1 MDMLRWILL
10 ILGVV
15 VVIAIYFYTSQQR
28 LRQAIRRDNHDEP
41 ELDGISLN
49 ASDEEPAVHELKDE
63 LINLDALLRDEIEE
77 QAEQAPVQERPKEKP
92 SKKNKKKQPEAG
104 PSKPEPEMFVVLHV
118 ASRLPETFAGSD
130 VLRALR
136 DSGLE
141 YGEMNIFHRLRE
153 IGGKKRSLYSVA
165 NMVKP
170 GTLVP
175 DELTDDVRLPG
186 LSLFMR
192 LPSAIPGDECYND
205 MLHCTHRLAEL
216 LNGKILDETR
226 SVLTQQAMEKILED
240 IRLFELKAKN
250 S

>member
-1 MDMLRWILL
+1 MDMLRWVLL
-10 ILGVV
+10 LLGVV

-28 LRQAIRRDNHDEP
+28 LRQAIRRDPHDEP

-49 ASDEEPAVHELKDE
+49 ASDEEPAVHELQDE
-63 LINLDALLRDEIEE
+63 LINLDALLRDEIEA
-77 QAEQAPVQERPKEKP
+77 QAEQAPAQEKP
-92 SKKNKKKQPEAG
+92 EKKKAAKSKKKKPETP

-118 ASRLPETFAGSD
+118 ASRLPDTFRGSD

-141 YGEMNIFHRLRE
+141 FGEMNIFHRLRH
-153 IGGKKRSLYSVA
+153 IGGKDRSLYSVA

-170 GTLVP
+170 GTLMP
-175 DELTDDVRLPG
+175 DELTDDAQLPG

-192 LPSAIPGDECYND
+192 LPSVIPGEECYND

-216 LNGKILDETR
+216 LDGKILDETR
-226 SVLTQQAMEKILED
+226 SILTQQAMEKILED
-240 IRLFELKAKN
+240 IRLFELKPRSA
-250 S
+250 

>member
-15 VVIAIYFYTSQQR
+15 VVIAIYLYTSQQKS
-28 LRQAIRRDNHDEP
+28 RQGMRRHDDEP
-41 ELDGISLN
+41 ELDGISLKAHN
-49 ASDEEPAVHELKDE
+49 DEPATHELQDE

-77 QAEQAPVQERPKEKP
+77 QGEKAPAQEKPKKNTPAKNNKKKSKTKP
-92 SKKNKKKQPEAG
+92 SKPQ
-104 PSKPEPEMFVVLHV
+104 PEMFVVLHV
-118 ASRLPETFAGSD
+118 ASRLPDTFRGSD

-141 YGEMNIFHRLRE
+141 YGEMHIFHRHKD
-153 IGGKKRSLYSVA
+153 IGGKQRALYSAA

-170 GTLVP
+170 GTLIP
-175 DELTDDVRLPG
+175 EELTDDVQMPG
-186 LSLFMR
+186 ISLFMR
-192 LPSAIPGDECYND
+192 LPSLIPGDEAYSD

-216 LNGKILDETR
+216 LDGRILDETR
-226 SVLTQQAMEKILED
+226 SVLTQQAMEKIMED
-240 IRLFELKAKN
+240 IRLFELKAKT